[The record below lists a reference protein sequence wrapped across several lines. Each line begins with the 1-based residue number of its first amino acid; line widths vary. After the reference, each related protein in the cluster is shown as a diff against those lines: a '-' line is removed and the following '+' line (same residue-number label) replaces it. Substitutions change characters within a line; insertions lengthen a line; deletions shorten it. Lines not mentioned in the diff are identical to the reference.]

1 MAAILHLGSALL
13 YRVWTTLLDALL
25 HTCFCDPLADYASQ
39 LCGKLT
45 QHIRRLTLNRF
56 LPCVFLLQLAF

>member
-1 MAAILHLGSALL
+1 MVAILRLGGALL

-25 HTCFCDPLADYASQ
+25 HTCFCDQLADYASQ
-39 LCGKLT
+39 LCGKLS
-45 QHIRRLTLNRF
+45 QHIRRRLRGF